1 MSNGSIYIRS
11 SSKSGSF
18 LGLKPPIAWAA
29 ILGLILLTAGGMFVG
44 GPPIRFGF
52 PLLSFAVGV
61 LLYRRYPVLYIGFT
75 WWIWMLT
82 PFVARVVDLRSGW
95 DSQRVM
101 LVAPFLVTF
110 ISGYTLLRRLP
121 TAGREGGLPYIITLL
136 GLGYGTLIGLVN
148 SSPYSVARALMDWL
162 GPILFSFHL
171 FINWRSYPE
180 HRKNIQQTFLWGVLI
195 TGAYGIFQY
204 MTAPAWDNL
213 WLTESGM
220 ESSAGKPEP
229 LQIRVWSTMHSPG
242 PFGHFMM
249 VGLLLLF
256 SQQTP
261 LVAPAAGVGYL
272 AFLLS
277 LVRSAWGG
285 WLVGMVSLLSS
296 LKPKLQMRLILSM
309 FVLSICV
316 LPLTM
321 IEPFSQTISD
331 RVGSISNLSSD
342 QSYAD
347 RSGNYEA
354 NLNKALSNYLG
365 NGIGGTWVG
374 GGGKLSQV
382 IVDSGIIDT
391 FSTLG
396 WLGGLPYLSGLGLM
410 LFRIMRSPHL
420 RADAFISAAYAAS
433 LGSLL
438 QLLFSTSTISL
449 PGMLL
454 WSFLGI
460 CMAGHNY
467 YQSQRTLTSTIAP
480 SFDPPPDASSDP
492 PNDTAKR
499 HL

>member
-1 MSNGSIYIRS
+1 
-11 SSKSGSF
+11 
-18 LGLKPPIAWAA
+18 
-29 ILGLILLTAGGMFVG
+29 
-44 GPPIRFGF
+44 
-52 PLLSFAVGV
+52 
-61 LLYRRYPVLYIGFT
+61 
-75 WWIWMLT
+75 
-82 PFVARVVDLRSGW
+82 
-95 DSQRVM
+95 
-101 LVAPFLVTF
+101 
-110 ISGYTLLRRLP
+110 
-121 TAGREGGLPYIITLL
+121 
-136 GLGYGTLIGLVN
+136 
-148 SSPYSVARALMDWL
+148 
-162 GPILFSFHL
+162 
-171 FINWRSYPE
+171 
-180 HRKNIQQTFLWGVLI
+180 
-195 TGAYGIFQY
+195 
-204 MTAPAWDNL
+204 
-213 WLTESGM
+213 
-220 ESSAGKPEP
+220 
-229 LQIRVWSTMHSPG
+229 
-242 PFGHFMM
+242 
-249 VGLLLLF
+249 
-256 SQQTP
+256 
-261 LVAPAAGVGYL
+261 
-272 AFLLS
+272 
-277 LVRSAWGG
+277 
-285 WLVGMVSLLSS
+285 
-296 LKPKLQMRLILSM
+296 
-309 FVLSICV
+309 

-467 YQSQRTLTSTIAP
+467 YQSQRTLTSTIARP
-480 SFDPPPDASSDP
+480 FDPSA
-492 PNDTAKR
+492 
-499 HL
+499 